1 MHLTA
6 KETAYAIIFTITALA
21 ILLGT
26 LIVWSLEQPNC
37 WKLHASE
44 EQAILNCE
52 N

>member
-1 MHLTA
+1 MHLTR
-6 KETAYAIIFTITALA
+6 KETAYAITFAIASLA

-37 WKLHASE
+37 WKLYASE